1 MPPKIFTY
9 KQAGEQLG
17 VSERTINRWVASGA
31 LKRYRINGQLVLT
44 RESLKKVNA
53 PLNGGMDNPK
63 IGRLKEIVRGLVE
76 IVSSR
81 DLDLT
86 DEETETI
93 QNARNELGKN

>member
-17 VSERTINRWVASGA
+17 VSERTIKRWVVSGA

-53 PLNGGMDNPK
+53 PHNGGMDNPK

-76 IVSSR
+76 MVSSR

-93 QNARNELGKN
+93 QYARNELGKN